1 VCSGGWYCDVDWAL
15 VVGAIVG
22 FGQIAAIVGVG
33 WWAWTSVNRQ
43 IAEVRKA
50 TESQGEQ
57 FQKTLAH
64 RDAQQR
70 VEIAISLVR
79 LTYQK
84 QSFGVNSMSPLEA
97 AEFLNGLAD
106 RQQLGAIVEIDKNIK
121 SKKPE
126 TPERRALIA
135 RTAVACVVLSN
146 HYGEVGNLL
155 SRRVADARIVYEMLT
170 DLAREALPILTELEP
185 LKSKPENVRRFIVH
199 ADRYFEWVKA
209 QSAEHEAP
217 ERLPNA

>member
-43 IAEVRKA
+43 IA
-50 TESQGEQ
+50 
-57 FQKTLAH
+57 
-64 RDAQQR
+64 
-70 VEIAISLVR
+70 
-79 LTYQK
+79 
-84 QSFGVNSMSPLEA
+84 SPLEA